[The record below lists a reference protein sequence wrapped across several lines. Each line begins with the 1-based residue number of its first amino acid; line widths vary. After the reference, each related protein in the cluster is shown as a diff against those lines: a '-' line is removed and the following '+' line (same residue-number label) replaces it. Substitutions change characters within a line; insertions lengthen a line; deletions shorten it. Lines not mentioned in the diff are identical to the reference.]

1 MRFELISINGKVL
14 ETEDFISATVS
25 TDDGQIMILPNHEP
39 IMSAIVPGVFMVTY
53 GRKHIYTPNFVIGG
67 GVLHVT
73 PDTCRIIADLVENED
88 NLTNEEYILAQK
100 KEAEEL
106 KNAFILEGKSVD
118 DPTKLIEL
126 EYELLKFT
134 AMHQL
139 MMKKKNNQTV

>member
-39 IMSAIVPGVFMVTY
+39 IMCAIVPGVFTVTY
-53 GRKHIYTPNFVIGG
+53 GRKHIYNPTFVIGG

-88 NLTNEEYILAQK
+88 NLTDEEYILAQK

-106 KNAFILEGKSVD
+106 KNAFILEGKSVE

-134 AMHQL
+134 AMHQH

>member
-1 MRFELISINGKVL
+1 MELSAKAVFDAVKEQDEVACEIAEQFGEYLGKALAAV
-14 ETEDFISATVS
+14 A
-25 TDDGQIMILPNHEP
+25 
-39 IMSAIVPGVFMVTY
+39 GVVNPE
-53 GRKHIYTPNFVIGG
+53 IFVIGG

-88 NLTNEEYILAQK
+88 NLTDEEYIIAQK

-106 KNAFILEGKSVD
+106 KNAFILEGKSVE